1 MVYAKLRMIQTANL
15 KPIPCELQHFE
26 PILNGS
32 KQGEQMLGVTVL
44 DNRFDFLGVAG
55 IEAMQFAYE
64 YLKSHPDAFGWW
76 TSPLILI
83 THLIDH
89 YLDAPDR
96 ESVEFDSSLA

>member
-1 MVYAKLRMIQTANL
+1 MVYARLPVIQTANL
-15 KPIPCELQHFE
+15 KLIPCELQHSE
-26 PILNGS
+26 AILNGP

-44 DNRFDFLGVAG
+44 DNWFDFPGVAG
-55 IEAMQFAYE
+55 IEVIQFAYE
-64 YLKSHPDAFGWW
+64 YLKSHPDASAWW

-89 YLDAPDR
+89 YLDGPDR